1 MWFDFESPI
10 PEQTQHADELHDF
23 YDKFKLIPVYS
34 NNAYTSNRLVELLDS
49 LATVSPSLRACINDL
64 CHYSF
69 GNATDVKKVSIA
81 GLIPD
86 SELKLSQSE
95 KEAFANNLVSDFNL
109 KLTEVIRVSREL
121 LDCDTR
127 QGNMYLQVT
136 ALTVGGR
143 VKGVKLK
150 SIDQKNILYLA
161 NSSTALVTEHFDTTW
176 WSKNPPQVLPIST
189 LQEKAKW
196 KKVGNDYTT
205 VLHITTNA
213 AGQNFYGRP
222 SILSVLD
229 SLAAEYRTLVLNS
242 KIANTET
249 IAKLMMFFEEMP
261 TERQRGLPQEEKQ
274 KQFALRTAGIRELAT
289 NEGKTPKSIIALEYP
304 NGTNQP
310 LVTPVQVNR
319 DVNYA
324 EFTLNNAASV
334 IYAVCGWSKELTGQ
348 IQVKTGIGANIL
360 YDLFVIKNVSTIIP
374 IQERF
379 ENIWQWVIGELY
391 TLAGQEAPAY
401 TVKFQDNI
409 SVLVSK
415 MTAVMEAQKATT
427 TINKVN
433 NTTPIK

>member
-1 MWFDFESPI
+1 MWFEFDNPI
-10 PEQTQHADELHDF
+10 PQQVQDSQEIYEMYAK
-23 YDKFKLIPVYS
+23 YKLIPVYS
-34 NNAYTSNRLVELLDS
+34 RNNYSSNKLVEVLDS
-49 LATVSPSLRACINDL
+49 LSTVSPSLRACINDL
-64 CHYSF
+64 NHYSF
-69 GNATDVKKVSIA
+69 GNALDVKKVGIA
-81 GLIPD
+81 GLVPETTEI
-86 SELKLSQSE
+86 SQSE
-95 KEAFANNLVSDFNL
+95 KEGFANKL
-109 KLTEVIRVSREL
+109 KADLGLTFPEIIRLSREM
-121 LDCDTR
+121 LDVDTR
-127 QGNMYLQVT
+127 QGNMYLQIT

-161 NSSTALVTEHFDTTW
+161 NSSTALVTEFFDPTW
-176 WSKNPPQVLPIST
+176 WAKKAPEVLPIST
-189 LQEKAKW
+189 LQGGANW

-222 SILSVLD
+222 SILSVMD
-229 SLAAEYRTLVLNS
+229 SLLAEYRTLVLNS

-261 TERQRGLPQEEKQ
+261 IERQRGLSQKDKQ
-274 KQFALRTAGIRELAT
+274 DQFGLRMAGIRELGT
-289 NEGKTPKSIIALEYP
+289 NEGKSPKSIVALEYP

-348 IQVKTGIGANIL
+348 VQVKTGIGANIL

-379 ENIWQWVIGELY
+379 ENIWHWVITELY
-391 TLAGQEAPAY
+391 TLADLEAPIY
-401 TVKFQDNI
+401 NIKFQDNI

-415 MTAVMEAQKATT
+415 MTAVMEAQKNSTT
-427 TINKVN
+427 VTKVN
-433 NTTPIK
+433 NSTPIK